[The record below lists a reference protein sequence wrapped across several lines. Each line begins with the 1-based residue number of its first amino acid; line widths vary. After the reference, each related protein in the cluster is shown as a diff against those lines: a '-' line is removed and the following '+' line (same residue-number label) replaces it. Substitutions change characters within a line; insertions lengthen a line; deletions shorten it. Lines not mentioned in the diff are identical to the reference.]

1 MRQFII
7 KYRIQMKRH
16 IICLVSLIV
25 ITIIVI
31 KYIDYSHFIESYINP
46 LQNKKQIE
54 ISPNYK
60 DRIKVDLY
68 VKGLSFPT
76 SMIFVDNNSL
86 LVTEK
91 NQGNVRL
98 ISKGILQKDPIFTI
112 NNISNEKEQG
122 LLGITLSNKY
132 AYGIRN
138 SFGLAIDPL
147 TGKLQ
152 DTENG
157 EDNYDEINLV
167 QSGFNSGWS
176 KIIGPISRN
185 NNTSVSDL
193 IVFNGSHYSDPEL
206 SWRQPVGVTD
216 IEFLES
222 SLLGKDLE
230 NNIFVGDINN
240 GNLYFLKIDSNRSAI
255 DLNHN
260 VLDKRGGKGLQ
271 DLVVDDKNELEQVIF
286 AKGFEGRITDI
297 ETGLDG
303 NLYKLTYFDGSIY
316 RITHTEK

>member
-1 MRQFII
+1 
-7 KYRIQMKRH
+7 MKRH
-16 IICLVSLIV
+16 IICIFSLIV

-98 ISKGILQKDPIFTI
+98 ISKGILQKDPVFTI
-112 NNISNEKEQG
+112 NNISNQKEQG

-147 TGKLQ
+147 TGKL
-152 DTENG
+152 
-157 EDNYDEINLV
+157 
-167 QSGFNSGWS
+167 
-176 KIIGPISRN
+176 
-185 NNTSVSDL
+185 
-193 IVFNGSHYSDPEL
+193 
-206 SWRQPVGVTD
+206 
-216 IEFLES
+216 
-222 SLLGKDLE
+222 
-230 NNIFVGDINN
+230 
-240 GNLYFLKIDSNRSAI
+240 
-255 DLNHN
+255 
-260 VLDKRGGKGLQ
+260 
-271 DLVVDDKNELEQVIF
+271 
-286 AKGFEGRITDI
+286 
-297 ETGLDG
+297 
-303 NLYKLTYFDGSIY
+303 
-316 RITHTEK
+316 

>member
-1 MRQFII
+1 
-7 KYRIQMKRH
+7 MKRH

-60 DRIKVDLY
+60 DRIKEDLY

-91 NQGNVRL
+91 DQGNVRL
-98 ISKGILQKDPIFTI
+98 ISKGILQKDPVFTI

-147 TGKLQ
+147 TGKL
-152 DTENG
+152 
-157 EDNYDEINLV
+157 
-167 QSGFNSGWS
+167 
-176 KIIGPISRN
+176 
-185 NNTSVSDL
+185 
-193 IVFNGSHYSDPEL
+193 
-206 SWRQPVGVTD
+206 
-216 IEFLES
+216 
-222 SLLGKDLE
+222 
-230 NNIFVGDINN
+230 
-240 GNLYFLKIDSNRSAI
+240 
-255 DLNHN
+255 
-260 VLDKRGGKGLQ
+260 
-271 DLVVDDKNELEQVIF
+271 
-286 AKGFEGRITDI
+286 
-297 ETGLDG
+297 
-303 NLYKLTYFDGSIY
+303 
-316 RITHTEK
+316 

>member
-1 MRQFII
+1 
-7 KYRIQMKRH
+7 MKRH

-60 DRIKVDLY
+60 DRIKEDLY

-91 NQGNVRL
+91 DQGNVRL
-98 ISKGILQKDPIFTI
+98 ISKGILQKDPVFTI
-112 NNISNEKEQG
+112 NNISNQKEQG

-147 TGKLQ
+147 TGKL
-152 DTENG
+152 
-157 EDNYDEINLV
+157 
-167 QSGFNSGWS
+167 
-176 KIIGPISRN
+176 
-185 NNTSVSDL
+185 
-193 IVFNGSHYSDPEL
+193 
-206 SWRQPVGVTD
+206 
-216 IEFLES
+216 
-222 SLLGKDLE
+222 
-230 NNIFVGDINN
+230 
-240 GNLYFLKIDSNRSAI
+240 
-255 DLNHN
+255 
-260 VLDKRGGKGLQ
+260 
-271 DLVVDDKNELEQVIF
+271 
-286 AKGFEGRITDI
+286 
-297 ETGLDG
+297 
-303 NLYKLTYFDGSIY
+303 
-316 RITHTEK
+316 

>member
-1 MRQFII
+1 
-7 KYRIQMKRH
+7 MKRH

-54 ISPNYK
+54 INPNYK

-98 ISKGILQKDPIFTI
+98 ISKGILQKDPVFTI

-147 TGKLQ
+147 TGIL
-152 DTENG
+152 
-157 EDNYDEINLV
+157 
-167 QSGFNSGWS
+167 
-176 KIIGPISRN
+176 
-185 NNTSVSDL
+185 
-193 IVFNGSHYSDPEL
+193 
-206 SWRQPVGVTD
+206 
-216 IEFLES
+216 
-222 SLLGKDLE
+222 
-230 NNIFVGDINN
+230 
-240 GNLYFLKIDSNRSAI
+240 
-255 DLNHN
+255 
-260 VLDKRGGKGLQ
+260 
-271 DLVVDDKNELEQVIF
+271 
-286 AKGFEGRITDI
+286 
-297 ETGLDG
+297 
-303 NLYKLTYFDGSIY
+303 
-316 RITHTEK
+316 

>member
-1 MRQFII
+1 
-7 KYRIQMKRH
+7 MKRH

-60 DRIKVDLY
+60 DRIKEDLY

-91 NQGNVRL
+91 DQGNVRL
-98 ISKGILQKDPIFTI
+98 ISKGILQKDPVFTI

-147 TGKLQ
+147 TGIL
-152 DTENG
+152 
-157 EDNYDEINLV
+157 
-167 QSGFNSGWS
+167 
-176 KIIGPISRN
+176 
-185 NNTSVSDL
+185 
-193 IVFNGSHYSDPEL
+193 
-206 SWRQPVGVTD
+206 
-216 IEFLES
+216 
-222 SLLGKDLE
+222 
-230 NNIFVGDINN
+230 
-240 GNLYFLKIDSNRSAI
+240 
-255 DLNHN
+255 
-260 VLDKRGGKGLQ
+260 
-271 DLVVDDKNELEQVIF
+271 
-286 AKGFEGRITDI
+286 
-297 ETGLDG
+297 
-303 NLYKLTYFDGSIY
+303 
-316 RITHTEK
+316 

>member
-1 MRQFII
+1 
-7 KYRIQMKRH
+7 MKRH
-16 IICLVSLIV
+16 IICIFSLIV

-147 TGKLQ
+147 TGIL
-152 DTENG
+152 
-157 EDNYDEINLV
+157 
-167 QSGFNSGWS
+167 
-176 KIIGPISRN
+176 
-185 NNTSVSDL
+185 
-193 IVFNGSHYSDPEL
+193 
-206 SWRQPVGVTD
+206 
-216 IEFLES
+216 
-222 SLLGKDLE
+222 
-230 NNIFVGDINN
+230 
-240 GNLYFLKIDSNRSAI
+240 
-255 DLNHN
+255 
-260 VLDKRGGKGLQ
+260 
-271 DLVVDDKNELEQVIF
+271 
-286 AKGFEGRITDI
+286 
-297 ETGLDG
+297 
-303 NLYKLTYFDGSIY
+303 
-316 RITHTEK
+316 

>member
-1 MRQFII
+1 
-7 KYRIQMKRH
+7 MKRH

-91 NQGNVRL
+91 DQGNVRL
-98 ISKGILQKDPIFTI
+98 ISKGILQKDPVFTI

-147 TGKLQ
+147 TGKL
-152 DTENG
+152 
-157 EDNYDEINLV
+157 
-167 QSGFNSGWS
+167 
-176 KIIGPISRN
+176 
-185 NNTSVSDL
+185 
-193 IVFNGSHYSDPEL
+193 
-206 SWRQPVGVTD
+206 
-216 IEFLES
+216 
-222 SLLGKDLE
+222 
-230 NNIFVGDINN
+230 
-240 GNLYFLKIDSNRSAI
+240 
-255 DLNHN
+255 
-260 VLDKRGGKGLQ
+260 
-271 DLVVDDKNELEQVIF
+271 
-286 AKGFEGRITDI
+286 
-297 ETGLDG
+297 
-303 NLYKLTYFDGSIY
+303 
-316 RITHTEK
+316 